1 MTARPQ
7 GEVPIVITRV
17 IQAVGNVQIRPE
29 SSVELVDAF
38 GYFAMFESVK
48 EIGTRDSYVV
58 C

>member
-48 EIGTRDSYVV
+48 EIGTYAV